1 MTTPIAAPAEA
12 PIGPNIAP
20 AFAPS
25 MAELTA
31 SMATFKPSAISPN
44 APPNESPSF
53 EKVSE
58 RNCPDRMISPSPSS
72 ISSIACRSFFVSLP
86 ASNMP
91 FRPLATFSYAGRNL
105 SAASL
110 FSLSASEIS
119 FSLSGDLLHSSNVSF
134 VIPKSLPLLSSQT
147 PLFKNSKASRPFRL
161 MASNSERVLS
171 FMSPNNRLIAEV
183 VLLASMSRSDSSLF
197 MASEKD
203 LRSPS
208 VVALAIFSL

>member
-1 MTTPIAAPAEA
+1 MTTPIAAPADA

-20 AFAPS
+20 AFALS

-58 RNCPDRMISPSPSS
+58 RNCPDRMDFAKPFLYIVNCLSQLFRIVTSLKY
-72 ISSIACRSFFVSLP
+72 AFQTFGDLLVCRAQPCPRLP
-86 ASNMP
+86 
-91 FRPLATFSYAGRNL
+91 
-105 SAASL
+105 L

-134 VIPKSLPLLSSQT
+134 VIPKS
-147 PLFKNSKASRPFRL
+147 F
-161 MASNSERVLS
+161 
-171 FMSPNNRLIAEV
+171 
-183 VLLASMSRSDSSLF
+183 
-197 MASEKD
+197 
-203 LRSPS
+203 
-208 VVALAIFSL
+208 ALALIPDTAFQRTPRLHAPSG